1 MAPRVGIAGYGLAGR
16 YFHAPL
22 LKAAEFDVVG
32 TLTTKPDRKAAA
44 ISDFPEISVVESIE
58 ELLKLNLDLLVV
70 ASANNAHASQAIA
83 GLKAGVPV
91 VVDKPMGR
99 TLKETKE
106 IIDFSRQIN
115 VPVTTYFNRKWD
127 SDALTIKRIIK
138 EGTLGNI
145 FRLDSRF
152 ERFKPDL
159 TPGSWRESQT
169 ASEGGG
175 NLLDL
180 QPHLVSTALD
190 WFGPAELITSSVRS
204 IRGGS
209 DDDITLVLKHESGVD
224 SYLSASAINGA
235 PGPRIRVTG
244 DKGSLIINDLDPQEP
259 LLKSGKYPKGGQWSE
274 STKSEAFLHLG
285 DKVISYPSIDGN
297 YSLFYIQVKQ
307 ALSGG
312 VWPVT
317 TDEALSVAEII
328 DKAREISFR

>member
-16 YFHAPL
+16 YFHAPF
-22 LKAAEFDVVG
+22 LKAADFEVVG
-32 TLTTKPDRKAAA
+32 ALTTKPERKAAA

-70 ASANNAHASQAIA
+70 ASANKAHASQAIA

-106 IIDFSRQIN
+106 IVDFSKQVN

-127 SDALTIKRIIK
+127 SDALTIKKIIK

-152 ERFKPDL
+152 ERFKPEL

-190 WFGPAELITSSVRS
+190 WFGPAELISSSVRS

-209 DDDITLVLKHESGVD
+209 DDDITLVLKHKSGVD

>member
-22 LKAAEFDVVG
+22 LKAAEFDVAG

-44 ISDFPEISVVESIE
+44 ISDFPEIGVVESIE

-106 IIDFSRQIN
+106 IIDFSKQVN

-127 SDALTIKRIIK
+127 SDALTIKKIIK

-152 ERFKPDL
+152 ERFKPEL

-190 WFGPAELITSSVRS
+190 WFGPAELISSSVRS

-259 LLKSGKYPKGGQWSE
+259 LLRSGKYPKGGQWSE

-285 DKVISYPSIDGN
+285 DKVISYPSVDGN

>member
-32 TLTTKPDRKAAA
+32 TLTTKPDRKSDA

-106 IIDFSRQIN
+106 IVDFSKQVN

-127 SDALTIKRIIK
+127 SDALTIKKIIK

-152 ERFKPDL
+152 ERFKPEL

-190 WFGPAELITSSVRS
+190 WFGPAELISSSVRS

-209 DDDITLVLKHESGVD
+209 DDDITLVLKHKSGVD

>member
-32 TLTTKPDRKAAA
+32 TLTTKPDRKADA

-106 IIDFSRQIN
+106 IVDFSKQVN

-127 SDALTIKRIIK
+127 SDALTIKKIIK

-152 ERFKPDL
+152 ERFKPEL

-190 WFGPAELITSSVRS
+190 WFGPAELISSSVRS

-209 DDDITLVLKHESGVD
+209 DDDITLVLKHKSGVD

-285 DKVISYPSIDGN
+285 DKVISYPSVDGN

>member
-127 SDALTIKRIIK
+127 SDALTIKKIIK

-152 ERFKPDL
+152 ERFKPEL

-190 WFGPAELITSSVRS
+190 WFGPAELISSSVRS

-259 LLKSGKYPKGGQWSE
+259 LLRSGKYPKGGQWSE

-285 DKVISYPSIDGN
+285 DKVISYPSVDGN

>member
-106 IIDFSRQIN
+106 IIDFSKQVN

-127 SDALTIKRIIK
+127 SDALTIKKIIK

-152 ERFKPDL
+152 ERFKPEL

-190 WFGPAELITSSVRS
+190 WFGPAELISSSVRS

-259 LLKSGKYPKGGQWSE
+259 LLRSGKYPKGGQWSE

-285 DKVISYPSIDGN
+285 DKVISYPSVDGN

>member
-106 IIDFSRQIN
+106 IIDFSKQVN

-127 SDALTIKRIIK
+127 SDALTIKKIIK

-152 ERFKPDL
+152 ERFKPEL

-190 WFGPAELITSSVRS
+190 WFGPAELISSSVRS

-224 SYLSASAINGA
+224 SFLSASAINGA

-259 LLKSGKYPKGGQWSE
+259 LLRSGKYPKGGQWSE

-285 DKVISYPSIDGN
+285 DKVISYPSVDGN

>member
-1 MAPRVGIAGYGLAGR
+1 
-16 YFHAPL
+16 
-22 LKAAEFDVVG
+22 
-32 TLTTKPDRKAAA
+32 
-44 ISDFPEISVVESIE
+44 VVESIE

-106 IIDFSRQIN
+106 IIDFSKQVN

-127 SDALTIKRIIK
+127 SDALTIKKIIK

-152 ERFKPDL
+152 ERFKPEL

-190 WFGPAELITSSVRS
+190 WFGPAELISSSVRS

-259 LLKSGKYPKGGQWSE
+259 LLRSGKYPKGGQWSE

-285 DKVISYPSIDGN
+285 DKVISYPSVDGN

>member
-16 YFHAPL
+16 YFHAPF
-22 LKAAEFDVVG
+22 LKAADFEIVG
-32 TLTTKPDRKAAA
+32 ALTTKPERKAAA
-44 ISDFPEISVVESIE
+44 ISDFPQISVVESIE

-106 IIDFSRQIN
+106 IVDFSKQVN

-127 SDALTIKRIIK
+127 SDALTIKKIIK
-138 EGTLGNI
+138 EGVLGNI

-152 ERFKPDL
+152 ERYRPEL
-159 TPGSWRESQT
+159 NPESWRENQT
-169 ASEGGG
+169 AIEGGG

-190 WFGPAELITSSVRS
+190 WFGPANLITASVRS
-204 IRGGS
+204 LRGGS
-209 DDDITLVLKHESGVD
+209 DDDVTLVLEHTSGVD
-224 SYLSASAINGA
+224 SYLSVSSINAA
-235 PGPRIRVTG
+235 PGPRIRITG
-244 DKGSLIINDLDPQEP
+244 DKGSLVINEIDPQEP
-259 LLKSGKYPKGGQWSE
+259 LLKSGKYPKNGQWSE

-312 VWPVT
+312 DWPVT
-317 TDEALSVAEII
+317 TDEALRVAEII

>member
-16 YFHAPL
+16 YFHAPF
-22 LKAAEFDVVG
+22 LKAADFEVVG
-32 TLTTKPDRKAAA
+32 ALTTKPERKAAA

-106 IIDFSRQIN
+106 IVDFSKQVN

-127 SDALTIKRIIK
+127 SDALTIKKIIK

-152 ERFKPDL
+152 ERFKPEL

-190 WFGPAELITSSVRS
+190 WFGPAELISSSVRS

-259 LLKSGKYPKGGQWSE
+259 LLRSGKYPKGGQWSE

-285 DKVISYPSIDGN
+285 DKVISYPSVDGN

>member
-16 YFHAPL
+16 YFHAPF
-22 LKAAEFDVVG
+22 LKAADFEVVG
-32 TLTTKPDRKAAA
+32 ALTTKPERKAAA
-44 ISDFPEISVVESIE
+44 ISDFPKISVVESIE

-70 ASANNAHASQAIA
+70 ASANKAHASQAIA

-106 IIDFSRQIN
+106 IVDFSKQVN

-127 SDALTIKRIIK
+127 SDALTIKKIIK

>member
-16 YFHAPL
+16 YFHAPF
-22 LKAAEFDVVG
+22 LKAADFEVVG
-32 TLTTKPDRKAAA
+32 ALTTKPERKAAA

-70 ASANNAHASQAIA
+70 ASANKAHASQAIA

-106 IIDFSRQIN
+106 IVDFSKQVN

-127 SDALTIKRIIK
+127 SDALTIKKIIK
-138 EGTLGNI
+138 EGILGNI

-152 ERFKPDL
+152 ERYRPEL
-159 TPGSWRESQT
+159 SPESWRENQ
-169 ASEGGG
+169 AAIEGGG

-190 WFGPAELITSSVRS
+190 WFGPANLITASVRS
-204 IRGGS
+204 LRGGS
-209 DDDITLVLKHESGVD
+209 DDDVTLVLEHTSGVD
-224 SYLSASAINGA
+224 SYLSVSSINAA
-235 PGPRIRVTG
+235 PGPRIRITG
-244 DKGSLIINDLDPQEP
+244 DKGSLVINEIDPQEP
-259 LLKSGKYPKGGQWSE
+259 LLKSGKFPKNGQWPE

-312 VWPVT
+312 AWPVT

>member
-127 SDALTIKRIIK
+127 SDALTIKKIIK

-152 ERFKPDL
+152 ERFKPEL

-190 WFGPAELITSSVRS
+190 WFGPAEIISSSVRS

-259 LLKSGKYPKGGQWSE
+259 LLRSGKYPKGGQWSE

-285 DKVISYPSIDGN
+285 DKVISYPSVDGN

>member
-22 LKAAEFDVVG
+22 LKAAEFDVAG

-106 IIDFSRQIN
+106 IIDFSKQVN

-127 SDALTIKRIIK
+127 SDALTIKKIIK

-152 ERFKPDL
+152 ERFKPEL

-190 WFGPAELITSSVRS
+190 WFGPAELISSSVRS

-259 LLKSGKYPKGGQWSE
+259 LLRSGKYPKGGQWSE

-285 DKVISYPSIDGN
+285 DKVISYPSVDGN